1 MLIINN
7 KYTDCRA
14 PFRSL
19 FYWGFFPGFRN
30 KRLFQEA
37 LKIIFFIS
45 FSYHIALVYTQV
57 DTKSIESILV
67 LSLLIDWSF
76 HLALRSC
83 LSKENYY
90 WWPVSNVC
98 SWAGNEHN
106 LCASVNQDNPSFTP
120 CRNCGWN
127 TVRCRDFLV
136 QTLQALFSNCRH
148 LRCSPFPM
156 SVAFYFLSCCLRSVT
171 ASKALGSF
179 QYYTS
184 GRLGGEVMLLAQLAD
199 IPQLIRTMFPW
210 DCMHIVWVIHFLRLL
225 WQARYAWTKIWLFLA
240 RHIWLPW

>member
-1 MLIINN
+1 MYCHRKGFIIYWISSWINVKIQQRKYYCTDKQVMLIINN

-19 FYWGFFPGFRN
+19 FYCYFFPDFRN

-45 FSYHIALVYTQV
+45 FSYHIELVYTQV
-57 DTKSIESILV
+57 DTRSIESILV

-106 LCASVNQDNPSFTP
+106 LCASVN
-120 CRNCGWN
+120 
-127 TVRCRDFLV
+127 
-136 QTLQALFSNCRH
+136 H
-148 LRCSPFPM
+148 L
-156 SVAFYFLSCCLRSVT
+156 L
-171 ASKALGSF
+171 
-179 QYYTS
+179 
-184 GRLGGEVMLLAQLAD
+184 LLAGIVVEIQLDAE
-199 IPQLIRTMFPW
+199 ISW
-210 DCMHIVWVIHFLRLL
+210 YRLYKL
-225 WQARYAWTKIWLFLA
+225 C
-240 RHIWLPW
+240 